1 MFCTH
6 INLCV
11 KLILKHFDLPKN
23 DDNDA
28 LDCMPNALADL
39 ADGID
44 PEAGRGRE
52 KGNNNEEEADDNE
65 YSEAWACIS
74 EGLVDNKLEELNL
87 SIQLGRSMLVK
98 VCHNL
103 CNQKKNSL
111 FTVIQQSC
119 GSSLST

>member
-28 LDCMPNALADL
+28 LDRMPNALADL

-44 PEAGRGRE
+44 PEAGRG
-52 KGNNNEEEADDNE
+52 
-65 YSEAWACIS
+65 
-74 EGLVDNKLEELNL
+74 
-87 SIQLGRSMLVK
+87 
-98 VCHNL
+98 
-103 CNQKKNSL
+103 
-111 FTVIQQSC
+111 
-119 GSSLST
+119 